1 MKLWFRKF
9 LIGILRESR
18 EADSTDSPKL
28 YRSGFYEL
36 AMREQGL
43 IKGRPPIYAQSRD
56 AQS

>member
-1 MKLWFRKF
+1 MKALLRKF

-43 IKGRPPIYAQSRD
+43 IKGRPMIWAPQAQR
-56 AQS
+56 